1 MMRIER
7 RERGFTAIELMI
19 AMTIM
24 MILVTFAFVGVTQ
37 AQARVRLAD
46 GARGL
51 TNQLEKARTD
61 SIRRHADSASQGRVQ
76 ITGSSTY
83 RVRYDQN
90 SDGVLADTELLD
102 VTLPDGVT
110 FVTSPTPATA
120 SYDWRGRVTSS
131 ITYTLQNT
139 TGTTT
144 VNISGSGDVT
154 VNSTA
159 VIPTTTATPFPT
171 P

>member
-1 MMRIER
+1 VA
-7 RERGFTAIELMI
+7 FAIVQ
-19 AMTIM
+19 MTQ
-24 MILVTFAFVGVTQ
+24 T
-37 AQARVRLAD
+37 QARVRLAD

-51 TNQLEKARTD
+51 TNYLEKARTD
-61 SIRRHADSASQGRVQ
+61 SIRRHAASTSQASVQ

-83 RVRYDQN
+83 RITYDQN
-90 SDGVLADTELLD
+90 SDGTLASTELLD

-110 FVTSPTPATA
+110 FVTTPVPTTA
-120 SYDWRGRVTSS
+120 SYDWRGRVPSA

-154 VNSTA
+154 INSTA
-159 VIPTTTATPFPT
+159 VIPTTTVTPFPT